1 MNVLLDVAVE
11 SWRDI
16 VRFVRSLDL
25 LDPDVKHAELL
36 INETFKI
43 VRFLKHIIDAAHEEG
58 EETESDK
65 LKEMIPIVYFL
76 PLRSYRRCAHSELIQ
91 CDLRSP
97 PSSESAG

>member
-58 EETESDK
+58 EETETDK
-65 LKEMIPIVYFL
+65 LKENDSHFIFL
-76 PLRSYRRCAHSELIQ
+76 TSKIIQ
-91 CDLRSP
+91 KMCS
-97 PSSESAG
+97 